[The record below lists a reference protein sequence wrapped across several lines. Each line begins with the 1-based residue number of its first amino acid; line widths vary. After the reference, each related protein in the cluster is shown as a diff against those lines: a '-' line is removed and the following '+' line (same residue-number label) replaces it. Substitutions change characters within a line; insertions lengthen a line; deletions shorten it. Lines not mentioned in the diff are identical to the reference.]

1 MVARSDQR
9 PPWKR
14 SNPKRKSTSLSPA
27 RKAEAR
33 ARARAAG
40 RKYPN
45 LVDNMAVARKK
56 KTDAGKTVAKRTAKT
71 TRARKRDSSS

>member
-1 MVARSDQR
+1 MASQSDQR

-14 SNPKRKSTSLSPA
+14 SNTKQRSKRLTQAQKG
-27 RKAEAR
+27 EAR

-56 KTDAGKTVAKRTAKT
+56 KNTAKKT
-71 TRARKRDSSS
+71 PKRGTGS